1 MSDYDVVVDVLQKHR
16 DNLMEMV
23 NRNLRSELIG
33 INIMDEIRLNQID
46 QLDEAIAMW
55 RNRNE

>member
-46 QLDEAIAMW
+46 QLDEAIALW